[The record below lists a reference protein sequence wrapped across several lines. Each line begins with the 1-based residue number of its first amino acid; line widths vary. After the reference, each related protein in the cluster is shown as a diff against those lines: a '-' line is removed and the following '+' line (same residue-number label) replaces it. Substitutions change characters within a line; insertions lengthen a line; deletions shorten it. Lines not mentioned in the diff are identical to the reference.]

1 MKFSILALATLLL
14 SGCGWLS
21 LNDSEHEVQEAYY
34 VPVIRSDSHSNSQQA
49 VRPVQITDRELREG
63 ARYVP
68 RQQ

>member
-1 MKFSILALATLLL
+1 MKFSMLALATLLL

-21 LNDSEHEVQEAYY
+21 LDDSEHKVQKAYY
-34 VPVIRSDSHSNSQQA
+34 VPVIRSDSPSSNQQA
-49 VRPVQITDRELREG
+49 VRPMQISDRELREG